1 MDPRSINSKSPKR
14 SFVVMCAV
22 FAAYLG
28 ILRLSVSGLLSIAP
42 YSDLLFPSLWL
53 LAASAL
59 LVIRFRLSIVV
70 TRGGRRILVGA
81 ILIGVVILVMVLMAA
96 LWPDRCAGATVDPM
110 VGAVLLVFLVPVA
123 EELFF
128 RGLLM
133 DNLTGI
139 LKSRIMAAVLT
150 SVLFGLAHITAG
162 NIMVITMMVLSTVL
176 CAITLHTRSL
186 LWPVALHM
194 GWNALAVIRQAPP
207 GHERWIIA
215 GISATVLIALV
226 VRGAHTRVK
235 IDQPE

>member
-1 MDPRSINSKSPKR
+1 MVSLVPSKSPKR

-81 ILIGVVILVMVLMAA
+81 ILAGIVTLAMAPMAA
-96 LWPDRCAGATVDPM
+96 LWPDRSAGAAVNSTV
-110 VGAVLLVFLVPVA
+110 GRVLLVLFVPVA
-123 EELFF
+123 EEIFF
-128 RGLLM
+128 RGLLL
-133 DNLTGI
+133 DRLNEI
-139 LKSRIMAAVLT
+139 LRSRIMAAVLT
-150 SVLFGLAHITAG
+150 SVLFGLAHLTSG
-162 NIMVITMMVLSTVL
+162 NTIVVTMTVLSAVL

-186 LWPVALHM
+186 LWPIALHM

-215 GISATVLIALV
+215 GICAAVMIALV
-226 VRGAHTRVK
+226 VRGAHTRVRT
-235 IDQPE
+235 DQPE